1 MKKQVSVRINL
12 NNNGLMTLDEVM
24 ELLEGHGFDYTVLE
38 EFLKNKDRDEVEVN
52 GVAEVD
58 IDMEDVIEE
67 FDLDDLLYHIDPD
80 DLLYHID
87 PDVVMGHAK
96 RHTPELFPERL
107 MDQMKMEFFV
117 ANQERIKFNDLENLV
132 K

>member
-12 NNNGLMTLDEVM
+12 NKNGLMTLDEVM

-67 FDLDDLLYHIDPD
+67 FDPD

-96 RHTPELFPERL
+96 RHTPELLPERL

-117 ANQERIKFNDLENLV
+117 ANQDRIKFSDLESLV

>member
-67 FDLDDLLYHIDPD
+67 FDPD

-117 ANQERIKFNDLENLV
+117 ANQDRIKFNDLESLV

>member
-12 NNNGLMTLDEVM
+12 NKNGLMTLDEVM

-67 FDLDDLLYHIDPD
+67 FDPD

-96 RHTPELFPERL
+96 RHTPELLPERL

-117 ANQERIKFNDLENLV
+117 ANQDRIKFNDLESLV

>member
-12 NNNGLMTLDEVM
+12 NKNGLMTLDEVM

-58 IDMEDVIEE
+58 IDMKDVIEE
-67 FDLDDLLYHIDPD
+67 FDPD

-96 RHTPELFPERL
+96 RHTPELLPERL

-117 ANQERIKFNDLENLV
+117 ANQDRIKFNDLESLV

>member
-1 MKKQVSVRINL
+1 
-12 NNNGLMTLDEVM
+12 MTLDEVM

-67 FDLDDLLYHIDPD
+67 FDPD

-96 RHTPELFPERL
+96 RHTPELLPERL

-117 ANQERIKFNDLENLV
+117 ANQDRIKFNDLESLV